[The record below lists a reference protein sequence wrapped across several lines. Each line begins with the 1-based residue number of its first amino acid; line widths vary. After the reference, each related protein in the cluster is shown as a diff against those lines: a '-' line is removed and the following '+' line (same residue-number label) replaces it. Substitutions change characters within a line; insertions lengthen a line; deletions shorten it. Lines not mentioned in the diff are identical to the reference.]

1 MRQRSLI
8 VLVLSKVPADD
19 VERLAALY
27 AEAVRVRE
35 QAERLRL
42 ARDAG
47 VSDDEHER
55 CPISEQGEAQ

>member
-19 VERLAALY
+19 VERLATLY
-27 AEAVRVRE
+27 AEAVRVHA

-47 VSDDEHER
+47 NSDAETER
-55 CPISEQGEAQ
+55 RPSSKQAETQ

>member
-8 VLVLSKVPADD
+8 VLVLSKVPAAD

-47 VSDDEHER
+47 VSDDEQDHR
-55 CPISEQGEAQ
+55 PSSEPDEAK